1 MDYAKIDEYLHGVL
15 PKRPAVLAQMERY
28 AKQHRFPIIGPL
40 SGQLLYQLAS
50 AIKAKRVLELGS
62 GYGYSAIWFSMALG
76 KSGQL
81 HLTDTDPANRERA
94 MQYFAKGKVAGK
106 ITFEVGD
113 ALAIAGKLKGKYDLI
128 LNDIDK
134 VQYPRTIELAARL
147 LRPGG
152 LFVTDNLLWS
162 GRVYEKKQDAATR
175 GIVRF
180 TRLLMADKR
189 FITTILPLRDGLAVA
204 LRK

>member
-1 MDYAKIDEYLHGVL
+1 MDYAKIDDYLHGVI
-15 PKRPAVLAQMERY
+15 PKRPAVLMQMERY
-28 AKQHRFPIIGPL
+28 AREHHFPIIGPL
-40 SGQLLYQLAS
+40 AGRLLFQLAS
-50 AIKAKRVLELGS
+50 TIKAKRVLELGS
-62 GYGYSAIWFSMALG
+62 GFGYSAVWFSLAMG
-76 KSGQL
+76 KSGRL
-81 HLTDTDPANRERA
+81 HLTDMDVSNRERA
-94 MQYFAKGKVAGK
+94 MTYFAKGKVAGK

-113 ALAIAGKLKGKYDLI
+113 ALAIAAKLKGKYDLI

-134 VQYPRTIELAARL
+134 AQYPRTIELAARL

-162 GRVYEKKQDAATR
+162 GRVYQQKQDATTR
-175 GIVRF
+175 EIVRF

-189 FITTILPLRDGLAVA
+189 FFTTILPLRDGLAVA